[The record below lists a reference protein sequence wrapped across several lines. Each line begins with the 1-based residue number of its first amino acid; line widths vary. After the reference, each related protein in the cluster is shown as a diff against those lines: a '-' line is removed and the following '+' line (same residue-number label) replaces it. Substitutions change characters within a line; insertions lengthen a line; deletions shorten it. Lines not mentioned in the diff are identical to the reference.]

1 MRAEM
6 LVEAA
11 TEMVTDALENEE
23 MDSRDVK
30 NAVDQYRW
38 QASKLDRE
46 TFGEHRT
53 VEVQQ
58 KPVQELSDQAL
69 EMRIKA
75 LVGDKDMKKYLAD
88 KGITVME
95 AEIVSVSEP
104 PKTEDA

>member
-1 MRAEM
+1 M
-6 LVEAA
+6 LVVAA
-11 TEMVTDALENEE
+11 TEMVTDALENEQL
-23 MDSRDVK
+23 DSRDVK

-46 TFGEHRT
+46 TFGERRT

-75 LVGDKDMKKYLAD
+75 LVGDKDVKNYLSD

-95 AEIVSVSEP
+95 AEIVKSSAP
-104 PKTEDA
+104 PETKET